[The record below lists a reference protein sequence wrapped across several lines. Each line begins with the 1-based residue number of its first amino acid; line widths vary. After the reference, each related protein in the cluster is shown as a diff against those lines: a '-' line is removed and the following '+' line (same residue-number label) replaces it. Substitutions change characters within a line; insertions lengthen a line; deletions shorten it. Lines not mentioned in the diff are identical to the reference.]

1 LNSSSVDKHKH
12 DAYIKILGNK
22 AAVVSFAFAMGLV
35 GIGISVFQSDW
46 LWFSRFGSLITVSG
60 LLLISSPIFDRG
72 VYKSNSSTFGFAELD
87 HEGKIMV
94 SSAEDRVIGSKIYKG
109 VLITIVGTVIWGF
122 GDLLNNVC

>member
-1 LNSSSVDKHKH
+1 MNSSSIDKHKH
-12 DAYIKILGNK
+12 DPYIKILGNK
-22 AAVVSFAFAMGLV
+22 TAVASFALAMGLI

-60 LLLISSPIFDRG
+60 LLLISSPIFVRG
-72 VYKSNSSTFGFAELD
+72 VYKANSSTSGFAELD
-87 HEGKIMV
+87 HEGKVMV
-94 SSAEDRVIGSKIYKG
+94 TSSEDRAIGSKVYQG

>member
-1 LNSSSVDKHKH
+1 MNSSSVDKHKH

-35 GIGISVFQSDW
+35 GIGISVFQSDC
-46 LWFSRFGSLITVSG
+46 